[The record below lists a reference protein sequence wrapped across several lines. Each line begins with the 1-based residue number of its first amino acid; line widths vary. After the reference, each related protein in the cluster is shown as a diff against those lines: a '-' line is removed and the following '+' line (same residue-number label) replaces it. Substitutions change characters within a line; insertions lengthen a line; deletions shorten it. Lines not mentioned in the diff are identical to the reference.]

1 MVCTQKVSEQFWRC
15 RNQIFWDTDYTENT
29 DKARLFSVFF
39 REIRASPWRVAM
51 SQIPPLAGAPWSH
64 RGDIFRVRIMETL
77 RARISHANLCVHTVP
92 LRAVHRVH
100 HGHSSDLDD
109 VIDLIA
115 GLQDVHGRAHAE
127 QDWADG
133 LGVAQAGQ

>member
-1 MVCTQKVSEQFWRC
+1 MVEGFSKVSAEGLEPSTNGLKGRCSAIELRARAKLDFITHTCSRQLAINIVCTQKVSEQFWRC

-77 RARISHANLCVHTVP
+77 RVRISHANLCVHT
-92 LRAVHRVH
+92 
-100 HGHSSDLDD
+100 
-109 VIDLIA
+109 
-115 GLQDVHGRAHAE
+115 
-127 QDWADG
+127 
-133 LGVAQAGQ
+133 